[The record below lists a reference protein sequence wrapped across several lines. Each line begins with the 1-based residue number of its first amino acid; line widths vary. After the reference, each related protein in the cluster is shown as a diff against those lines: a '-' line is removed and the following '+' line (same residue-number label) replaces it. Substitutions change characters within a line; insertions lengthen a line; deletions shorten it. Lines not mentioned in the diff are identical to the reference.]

1 MGTALLPLL
10 VCLCLS
16 NMLQSKDIKYEAV
29 KELDVATND
38 TSADN
43 PEAPS
48 RPCRDLWCALLFLTG
63 LSSMI
68 WLVGANGIALRTAW
82 DSSSLAGDV
91 RAYSHDEAIQALAFS
106 FGAALL
112 FATAWLLFMLHCVKT
127 AVYLTYLTVLL
138 SEIAGTSGLF
148 YLAGYDGWKPF
159 NGKFLYSIAA
169 LLTLVTLYT
178 VYLGW
183 KLKSRVDLCAS
194 MVNITGT
201 VLQSSPAVFVV
212 AVLLVGVKFAYV
224 VLCSAAMWTVHTD
237 VSEYTSSHKNL
248 ITFGLVFMSFWGLSV
263 ISNIVMVTLYGTLG
277 RWYHGQPAAVCNSLL
292 RAVST
297 SFGSICCGSLVVAS
311 IQTSH
316 KVCEFFQKKGW
327 IPRWL
332 MCIVDYIFSLLEAA
346 IKPQHLWICSGCCEW
361 SWFRACLEEGHA
373 VPQVQGADCTT
384 YRIYPLSPPVAR
396 IPGCCCALWVCS
408 SCLLQIHTSCRP
420 GGSCAHVT
428 SFCCKHPRLL
438 CCVRTN
444 RSIAFNVDCTVGALC
459 RVPRNAR

>member
-1 MGTALLPLL
+1 
-10 VCLCLS
+10 
-16 NMLQSKDIKYEAV
+16 
-29 KELDVATND
+29 
-38 TSADN
+38 
-43 PEAPS
+43 
-48 RPCRDLWCALLFLTG
+48 
-63 LSSMI
+63 MI
-68 WLVGANGIALRTAW
+68 WLVGANGTALRTAW
-82 DSSSLAGDV
+82 DSSSLADDV

-112 FATAWLLFMLHCVKT
+112 FATVWLLFMLHCVKT

-237 VSEYTSSHKNL
+237 VSEYTSAHKNL

-346 IKPQHLWICSGCCEW
+346 LESLNTYGFVQVAVNGLGFVPASK
-361 SWFRACLEEGHA
+361 RAMQFLKYKGLTALLTESILSRLQWLGSLAAAVLCGFAAVASCKYILHVDLEDHA
-373 VPQVQGADCTT
+373 
-384 YRIYPLSPPVAR
+384 
-396 IPGCCCALWVCS
+396 
-408 SCLLQIHTSCRP
+408 HTSLLVAASTLGYFVVYALIAP
-420 GGSCAHVT
+420 LHSMSTALLVLFAESPEMLANAHPEQYSSMMQSWRVVYGEEFVDKMATLAHHEDPKCDNRVT
-428 SFCCKHPRLL
+428 
-438 CCVRTN
+438 
-444 RSIAFNVDCTVGALC
+444 A
-459 RVPRNAR
+459 